1 MKGERSVLELNKK
14 TLLRIFWGVCGC
26 IVLYWLLHDTDRVK
40 VITGM
45 ISDMFAPFVLGGVLA
60 FILNVPMRF
69 LENSPLKKVKKP
81 VLRRSLAV
89 VLTFI
94 CLLLVVALVVWLLVP
109 QLVDTVNTLIPVL
122 VDFATRLE
130 RSIKNLLQDN
140 PEVSAWVSANTN
152 FENINWSTLVKDALS
167 GVGNVATSVLG
178 SAVSAISSVFSGAFN
193 AVIALVFCIYC
204 LFQKET
210 LARQGRKLLY
220 AYCKESFADGV
231 IRIFRLTNSTFSNFL
246 SGQCIEVCIL
256 GSLFAICMAIFRMPF
271 IPLISVVIAVTA
283 FIPIVG
289 AWTGCILGAFL
300 IFVQDPMLAVWFVV
314 MFLIIQQVE
323 NNMIY
328 PRVVGTSVGLS
339 GMWVLVAVSI
349 GGDLM
354 GVVGMFLM
362 IPIASVLYTLVRE
375 VVNNKLT
382 NSTVDAGKLEP
393 QPPELKS
400 KLKVNREKRKLR
412 KLLKLKKEKTEK

>member
-1 MKGERSVLELNKK
+1 MLELNKK
-14 TLLRIFWGVCGC
+14 TLSRIFWGVCGC
-26 IVLYWLLHDTDRVK
+26 IALYWLLRDTERLK
-40 VITGM
+40 AITGTL
-45 ISDMFAPFVLGGVLA
+45 SNVLSPFVLGGVLA

-69 LENSPLKKVKKP
+69 LENAPLKKLKNR
-81 VLRRSLAV
+81 VLRRSIAV
-89 VLTFI
+89 VLTFVF
-94 CLLLVVALVVWLLVP
+94 LLLVVTLVVWLLVP
-109 QLVDTVNTLIPVL
+109 QLIETLNSLIPALGEFASRVENGLRDIAKENPTVL
-122 VDFATRLE
+122 EWLNENTEFATM
-130 RSIKNLLQDN
+130 
-140 PEVSAWVSANTN
+140 
-152 FENINWSTLVKDALS
+152 NWSSLASKALS
-167 GVGNVATSVLG
+167 RLGDVASSVLG
-178 SAVSAISSVFSGAFN
+178 GAVSAIGSVFSGAFN

-220 AYCKESFADGV
+220 AYLKESVADKV
-231 IRIFRLTNSTFSNFL
+231 VHVFRFTNSTFSNFL

-271 IPLISVVIAVTA
+271 IPLISVLIAVTA

-289 AWTGCILGAFL
+289 AWVGCILGAFL

-314 MFLIIQQVE
+314 MFLVIQQIE

-339 GMWVLVAVSI
+339 GMWVLVAVSV
-349 GGDLM
+349 GGELM

-362 IPIASVLYTLVRE
+362 IPIASVLYTLFKE
-375 VVNNKLT
+375 VVNNRLKRS
-382 NSTVDAGKLEP
+382 NVDSKKLEI

-400 KLKVNREKRKLR
+400 KLKVNREKRKL
-412 KLLKLKKEKTEK
+412 LKRRKEKNNK

>member
-1 MKGERSVLELNKK
+1 MIEVNKK
-14 TLLRIFWGVCGC
+14 LLWRIFWGVCGC
-26 IVLYWLLHDTDRVK
+26 IVLYWLLHDAERVRSVK
-40 VITGM
+40 TTLSEVF
-45 ISDMFAPFVLGGVLA
+45 SPFILGGVLA

-69 LENSPLKKVKKP
+69 LENTPFKKVKKP
-81 VLRRSLAV
+81 VLRRALSV

-94 CLLLVVALVVWLLVP
+94 FLLLIVTLVIWLLVP
-109 QLVDTVNTLIPVL
+109 QLINTLNALIPAL
-122 VDFATRLE
+122 IDFATRLE
-130 RSIKNLLQDN
+130 TSLRNLLKEN
-140 PEVSAWVSANTN
+140 PAVLEWLNANTD
-152 FENINWSTLVKDALS
+152 FETVNWSSLIKDALS
-167 GVGNVATSVLG
+167 SFGNLASSVFG
-178 SAVSAISSVFSGAFN
+178 SAITAISSVFSGAFN

-220 AYCKESFADGV
+220 AYFKENFADGV
-231 IRIFRLTNSTFSNFL
+231 IRVFRLTNSTFSNFL

-300 IFVQDPMLAVWFVV
+300 IFVQDPMLAIWFVV
-314 MFLIIQQVE
+314 MFLVIQQIE

-339 GMWVLVAVSI
+339 GMWVLVAVSV
-349 GGDLM
+349 GGELM

-362 IPIASVLYTLVRE
+362 IPIVSVLYTLSKE
-375 VVNNKLT
+375 IVNHRLA
-382 NSTVDAGKLEP
+382 NSTVDAAKLEP

-400 KLKVNREKRKLR
+400 PMKVNREKCKLR
-412 KLLKLKKEKTEK
+412 KLLKLKKQK

>member
-1 MKGERSVLELNKK
+1 MLEVNKK
-14 TLLRIFWGVCGC
+14 LLYRFFWGVCGC
-26 IVLYWLLHDTDRVK
+26 IVLYWLLHDAERVSTVK
-40 VITGM
+40 TTLSNVF
-45 ISDMFAPFVLGGVLA
+45 SPFVLGGVLA

-69 LENSPLKKVKKP
+69 LENTPFKKVKKP
-81 VLRRSLAV
+81 VLRRALAV

-94 CLLLVVALVVWLLVP
+94 CLLLVVTLVVWLLVP
-109 QLVDTVNTLIPVL
+109 QLIDTLNALIPAL

-130 RSIKNLLQDN
+130 TGLRNILKEN
-140 PEVSAWVSANTN
+140 PAVLEWLNANTD
-152 FENINWSTLVKDALS
+152 FETVNWSSLIKEALS
-167 GVGNVATSVLG
+167 GVGNLASSVFG
-178 SAVSAISSVFSGAFN
+178 SAITAISSVFSGAFN

-220 AYCKESFADGV
+220 AYFKENIADGV
-231 IRIFRLTNSTFSNFL
+231 IRVFRLTNSTFSNFL

-256 GSLFAICMAIFRMPF
+256 GTLFAVCMAIFRMPF

-314 MFLIIQQVE
+314 MFLVIQQIE

-339 GMWVLVAVSI
+339 GMWVLVAVSV
-349 GGDLM
+349 GGELM
-354 GVVGMFLM
+354 GVAGMFLM
-362 IPIASVLYTLVRE
+362 IPIASVLYTLSKE
-375 VVNNKLT
+375 IVNHKLA
-382 NSTVDAGKLEP
+382 NSDVDSAKLEI

-400 KLKVNREKRKLR
+400 PIKVKREKRKLE
-412 KLLKLKKEKTEK
+412 KLLKLKVDKSNKK

>member
-1 MKGERSVLELNKK
+1 MIEVNKK
-14 TLLRIFWGVCGC
+14 LLSRIFWGVCGC
-26 IVLYWLLHDTDRVK
+26 IVLYWLLHDVERVK
-40 VITGM
+40 AVKNTL
-45 ISDMFAPFVLGGVLA
+45 SSVFSPFVIGAVLA

-69 LENSPLKKVKKP
+69 LESVPFKKVKNAI
-81 VLRRSLAV
+81 LRRTLAV

-94 CLLLVVALVVWLLVP
+94 FLLLVLSLVIWLLVP
-109 QLVDTVNTLIPVL
+109 QLVNTLNSLVPALMDFASRVEVMLKNWLDENPAVLEWLNANTDFETVNWSSLI
-122 VDFATRLE
+122 
-130 RSIKNLLQDN
+130 
-140 PEVSAWVSANTN
+140 
-152 FENINWSTLVKDALS
+152 KDALS
-167 GVGNVATSVLG
+167 GFGVLASSVLG
-178 SAVSAISSVFSGAFN
+178 SAVSAIGSIFSGAFN
-193 AVIALVFCIYC
+193 AVISLVFCIYC

-231 IRIFRLTNSTFSNFL
+231 IRVFRLTNSTFSNFL

-256 GSLFAICMAIFRMPF
+256 GLLFAVCMAIFRMPF

-314 MFLIIQQVE
+314 MFLVIQQIE

-328 PRVVGTSVGLS
+328 PRIVGTSVGLS
-339 GMWVLVAVSI
+339 GMWVLVAVSV
-349 GGDLM
+349 GGELM
-354 GVVGMFLM
+354 GVIGMFLM
-362 IPIASVLYTLVRE
+362 IPIASVLYTLGKE
-375 VVNNKLT
+375 LVNKKLE
-382 NSTVDAGKLEP
+382 NSTVDPKKLEP

-400 KLKVNREKRKLR
+400 KLKIEREKRKL
-412 KLLKLKKEKTEK
+412 LKLNKIKANKK

>member
-1 MKGERSVLELNKK
+1 MNKK
-14 TLLRIFWGVCGC
+14 LLWRIFWGVCGC
-26 IVLYWLLHDTDRVK
+26 IVLYWLLHDAERVRAFK
-40 VITGM
+40 TTLSEVF
-45 ISDMFAPFVLGGVLA
+45 SPFILGGVLA

-69 LENSPLKKVKKP
+69 LENTPFKKIKKP
-81 VLRRSLAV
+81 VLRRALAV

-94 CLLLVVALVVWLLVP
+94 FLLLVVTLVVWLLVP
-109 QLVDTVNTLIPVL
+109 QLINTLNALIPAL
-122 VDFATRLE
+122 IDFATRLE
-130 RSIKNLLQDN
+130 TGLRNLLKEN
-140 PEVSAWVSANTN
+140 PTVLEWLNANTD
-152 FENINWSTLVKDALS
+152 FETVNWSSLIKDALS
-167 GVGNVATSVLG
+167 GFGNLASSVFG
-178 SAVSAISSVFSGAFN
+178 SAITAISSVFSGAFN

-220 AYCKESFADGV
+220 AYFKESFADGV
-231 IRIFRLTNSTFSNFL
+231 IRVFRLTNSTFSNFL

-256 GSLFAICMAIFRMPF
+256 GSLFAVCMAIFRMPF

-314 MFLIIQQVE
+314 MFLVIQQIE
-323 NNMIY
+323 NNLIY

-339 GMWVLVAVSI
+339 GMWVLVAVSV
-349 GGDLM
+349 GGELM
-354 GVVGMFLM
+354 GVAGMFLM
-362 IPIASVLYTLVRE
+362 IPIASVLYTLCKE
-375 VVNNKLT
+375 IVNHKLAD
-382 NSTVDAGKLEP
+382 SAVDEAKLEP

-400 KLKVNREKRKLR
+400 PIKVNREKRKLR
-412 KLLKLKKEKTEK
+412 KLLNLKKQR

>member
-1 MKGERSVLELNKK
+1 MLELNKK
-14 TLLRIFWGVCGC
+14 TLSRIFWGVCGC
-26 IVLYWLLHDTDRVK
+26 IVLYWFLHDTDRVK
-40 VITGM
+40 SITGTL
-45 ISDMFAPFVLGGVLA
+45 SNVFSPFILGGVLA

-69 LENSPLKKVKKP
+69 LENTPFKKVKNP

-89 VLTFI
+89 VMTFI
-94 CLLLVVALVVWLLVP
+94 FLLLVVALVIWLLVP
-109 QLVDTVNTLIPVL
+109 QLIDTINALIPAL
-122 VDFATRLE
+122 VDFATRVEDSVEKLLSENPAALE
-130 RSIKNLLQDN
+130 WLNQ
-140 PEVSAWVSANTN
+140 NTD
-152 FENINWSTLVKDALS
+152 FEAINWSSLVKDALS
-167 GVGNVATSVLG
+167 GFGNVASSVLG
-178 SAVSAISSVFSGAFN
+178 GAVTALGGLFSGAFN
-193 AVIALVFCIYC
+193 AVIGLVFCIYC

-220 AYCKESFADGV
+220 AYFKEGFADKV
-231 IRIFRLTNSTFSNFL
+231 IRVFRLTNSTFSNFL

-314 MFLIIQQVE
+314 MFLVIQQVE

-339 GMWVLVAVSI
+339 GMWVLVAVSV

-362 IPIASVLYTLVRE
+362 IPVASVLYTLLRE
-375 VVNNKLT
+375 VVNVKLAK
-382 NSTVDAGKLEP
+382 SEVDPEKLIP

-400 KLKVNREKRKLR
+400 KLKVKREKR
-412 KLLKLKKEKTEK
+412 KLLKLKKDKKETK

>member
-1 MKGERSVLELNKK
+1 MLEVNKK
-14 TLLRIFWGVCGC
+14 LLSRIFWGVCGC
-26 IVLYWLLHDTDRVK
+26 IVLYWLLHDAERVGAVK
-40 VITGM
+40 TTLSNVF
-45 ISDMFAPFVLGGVLA
+45 SPFVLGGVLA

-69 LENSPLKKVKKP
+69 LESAPFKKVKNRI
-81 VLRRSLAV
+81 LRRSIAV

-94 CLLLVVALVVWLLVP
+94 FLLLIISLVIWLLVP
-109 QLVDTVNTLIPVL
+109 QLINTLNALIPTL
-122 VDFATRLE
+122 IDFATRVENGL
-130 RSIKNLLQDN
+130 RNLLKEN
-140 PEVSAWVSANTN
+140 PAVLEWLNANTD
-152 FENINWSTLVKDALS
+152 FESVNWSSLIKDALS
-167 GVGNVATSVLG
+167 GFGNLASSAFG
-178 SAVSAISSVFSGAFN
+178 SAITAISTVFSGAFD

-220 AYCKESFADGV
+220 AYFKESVADGV
-231 IRIFRLTNSTFSNFL
+231 VRVFRLTNSTFSNFL

-256 GSLFAICMAIFRMPF
+256 GSLFAIFMAIFRMPF

-314 MFLIIQQVE
+314 MFLIIQQIE
-323 NNMIY
+323 NNLIY

-339 GMWVLVAVSI
+339 GMWVLIAVSV
-349 GGDLM
+349 GGELM

-362 IPIASVLYTLVRE
+362 IPIASVLYTLSKE
-375 VVNNKLT
+375 VVNRRLEK
-382 NSTVDAGKLEP
+382 AGIDVSKLEP

-400 KLKVNREKRKLR
+400 PMKVKRENRKLR
-412 KLLKLKKEKTEK
+412 KLLKLNKQK

>member
-1 MKGERSVLELNKK
+1 MNKK
-14 TLLRIFWGVCGC
+14 TLSRIFWGVCGC
-26 IVLYWLLHDTDRVK
+26 IVLYWFLHDTDRVK
-40 VITGM
+40 SITGTL
-45 ISDMFAPFVLGGVLA
+45 SNVFSPFILGGVLA

-69 LENSPLKKVKKP
+69 LENTPFKKVKNP

-89 VLTFI
+89 VMTFI
-94 CLLLVVALVVWLLVP
+94 FLLLVVALVIWLLVP
-109 QLVDTVNTLIPVL
+109 QLIDTINALIPAL
-122 VDFATRLE
+122 VDFATRVEDSVEKLLSENPAALE
-130 RSIKNLLQDN
+130 WLNQ
-140 PEVSAWVSANTN
+140 NTD
-152 FENINWSTLVKDALS
+152 FEAINWSSLVKDALS
-167 GVGNVATSVLG
+167 GFGNVASSVLG
-178 SAVSAISSVFSGAFN
+178 GAVTALGGLFSGAFN
-193 AVIALVFCIYC
+193 AVIGLVFCIYC

-220 AYCKESFADGV
+220 AYFKEGFADKV
-231 IRIFRLTNSTFSNFL
+231 IRVFRLTNSTFSNFL

-314 MFLIIQQVE
+314 MFLVIQQVE

-339 GMWVLVAVSI
+339 GMWVLVAVSV

-362 IPIASVLYTLVRE
+362 IPVASVLYTLLRE
-375 VVNNKLT
+375 VVNVKLAK
-382 NSTVDAGKLEP
+382 SEVDPEKLIP

-400 KLKVNREKRKLR
+400 KLKVKREKR
-412 KLLKLKKEKTEK
+412 KLLKLKKDKKETK

>member
-1 MKGERSVLELNKK
+1 MLEVNKK
-14 TLLRIFWGVCGC
+14 LLSRIFWSICGF
-26 IVLYWLLHDTDRVK
+26 IVLYWLLHDAERVRSLK
-40 VITGM
+40 TTLSEVF
-45 ISDMFAPFVLGGVLA
+45 SPFILGGVLA

-69 LENSPLKKVKKP
+69 IENTPFKKIKKP
-81 VLRRSLAV
+81 VLRRALSV
-89 VLTFI
+89 VLTFVF
-94 CLLLVVALVVWLLVP
+94 LMLVVTLVVWLLVP
-109 QLVDTVNTLIPVL
+109 QLINTLNALIPAL
-122 VDFATRLE
+122 IDFATRVETAL
-130 RSIKNLLQDN
+130 RNLLKEN
-140 PEVSAWVSANTN
+140 PAVLEWLNANTD
-152 FENINWSTLVKDALS
+152 FETVNWSSLIKEALS
-167 GVGNVATSVLG
+167 GFGNLATSVLG
-178 SAVSAISSVFSGAFN
+178 SAVNAISGLFSGAFK
-193 AVIALVFCIYC
+193 AVIGLVFCIYC

-220 AYCKESFADGV
+220 AYCKESFADNV
-231 IRIFRLTNSTFSNFL
+231 VRVARLTNSTFSNFL

-314 MFLIIQQVE
+314 MFLVIQQVE

-339 GMWVLVAVSI
+339 GMWVLVAVSV
-349 GGDLM
+349 GGKLM
-354 GVVGMFLM
+354 GVAGMFLM
-362 IPIASVLYTLVRE
+362 IPIASVLYTLCKE
-375 VVNNKLT
+375 AVNHKLK
-382 NSTVDAGKLEP
+382 NSAVDAQKLEP

-400 KLKVNREKRKLR
+400 PMKVNREKRKLR
-412 KLLKLKKEKTEK
+412 KLLKLKKDK

>member
-1 MKGERSVLELNKK
+1 MLEVNKK
-14 TLLRIFWGVCGC
+14 LITRIFWSVCGC
-26 IVLYWLLHDTDRVK
+26 VVLYWLLHDAERVNAVK
-40 VITGM
+40 TTLSNVF
-45 ISDMFAPFVLGGVLA
+45 SPFILGGVLA

-69 LENSPLKKVKKP
+69 LENAPFKKIKNQ

-94 CLLLVVALVVWLLVP
+94 FLVLVLSLVVWLLVP
-109 QLVDTVNTLIPVL
+109 QLINTVNALVPAL

-130 RSIKNLLQDN
+130 HVVKNLLEDN
-140 PEVSAWVSANTN
+140 PTVQEWLNANTN
-152 FENINWSTLVKDALS
+152 FGKENWSSLINEALS
-167 GVGNVATSVLG
+167 KVANVASSVLG
-178 SAVSAISSVFSGAFN
+178 SAVTAVGSLFSRAFN

-231 IRIFRLTNSTFSNFL
+231 IRVFRLTNSTFSNFL

-314 MFLIIQQVE
+314 MFLVIQQVE

-339 GMWVLVAVSI
+339 GMWVLVAVSV
-349 GGDLM
+349 GGELM
-354 GVVGMFLM
+354 GVIGMFLM
-362 IPIASVLYTLVRE
+362 IPIASVLYTLFKE
-375 VVNNKLT
+375 VVNHKLQ
-382 NSTVDAGKLEP
+382 NSTIDSKKLEP

-400 KLKVNREKRKLR
+400 KLKVNREKRKL
-412 KLLKLKKEKTEK
+412 LKLKKEKSK

>member
-1 MKGERSVLELNKK
+1 MLEVNKK
-14 TLLRIFWGVCGC
+14 LLSRVFWGVCGC
-26 IVLYWLLHDTDRVK
+26 IVLYWLLHDTERVRAALNTVSK
-40 VITGM
+40 VF
-45 ISDMFAPFVLGGVLA
+45 SPFVLGGVLA

-69 LENSPLKKVKKP
+69 LENTPFKKVKKP
-81 VLRRSLAV
+81 VLRRALAV
-89 VLTFI
+89 ILTFI
-94 CLLLVVALVVWLLVP
+94 FLLLIVTLVVWLLVP
-109 QLVDTVNTLIPVL
+109 QLINTLNALIPAL
-122 VDFATRLE
+122 VDFATRVETTLRNILKENPAVLE
-130 RSIKNLLQDN
+130 WLN
-140 PEVSAWVSANTN
+140 ANTD
-152 FENINWSTLVKDALS
+152 FETVNWSSLVKDALS
-167 GVGNVATSVLG
+167 GFGNVASSVLG
-178 SAVSAISSVFSGAFN
+178 SAVTAIKSVFSGAFN
-193 AVIALVFCIYC
+193 AVIALVFCVYC

-210 LARQGRKLLY
+210 LARQGRKILY

-231 IRIFRLTNSTFSNFL
+231 IRVFRLTNSTFSNFL

-289 AWTGCILGAFL
+289 AWIGCILGAFL

-314 MFLIIQQVE
+314 MFLVIQQIE

-354 GVVGMFLM
+354 GVAGMFLM
-362 IPIASVLYTLVRE
+362 IPIASVLYTLCRE
-375 VVNNKLT
+375 AVNNKLAK
-382 NSTVDAGKLEP
+382 STVDAAKLEP

-400 KLKVNREKRKLR
+400 PMKVKREKR
-412 KLLKLKKEKTEK
+412 KLLKLKKNK

>member
-1 MKGERSVLELNKK
+1 MLEVNKK
-14 TLLRIFWGVCGC
+14 LFARIFWGICGC
-26 IVLYWLLHDTDRVK
+26 IVLYWLLHDAERVK
-40 VITGM
+40 TVRNTL
-45 ISDMFAPFVLGGVLA
+45 SNVFSPFILGGVLA

-69 LENSPLKKVKKP
+69 LENAPFRKVKNSI
-81 VLRRSLAV
+81 LRRSIAV

-94 CLLLVVALVVWLLVP
+94 FLLLIISLVIWLLVP
-109 QLVDTVNTLIPVL
+109 QLINTLNALIPTL
-122 VDFATRLE
+122 IDFATRVENGL
-130 RSIKNLLQDN
+130 RNLLKEN
-140 PEVSAWVSANTN
+140 PAVLEWLNTN
-152 FENINWSTLVKDALS
+152 TDFENVNWSSLIKDALS
-167 GVGNVATSVLG
+167 GFGNLASSAFG
-178 SAVSAISSVFSGAFN
+178 SAITAISTVFSGAFD

-220 AYCKESFADGV
+220 AYLKESFADGV
-231 IRIFRLTNSTFSNFL
+231 IRVFRLTNSTFSNFL

-256 GSLFAICMAIFRMPF
+256 GSLFAIFMAIFRMPF

-314 MFLIIQQVE
+314 MFLIIQQIE
-323 NNMIY
+323 NNLIY

-339 GMWVLVAVSI
+339 GMWVLIAVSV
-349 GGDLM
+349 GGELM

-362 IPIASVLYTLVRE
+362 IPIASVLYTLSRE
-375 VVNNKLT
+375 VVNRRLEVAA
-382 NSTVDAGKLEP
+382 VDASKLEP

-400 KLKVNREKRKLR
+400 PIKVKRENRKLR
-412 KLLKLKKEKTEK
+412 KLLKLNREK

>member
-1 MKGERSVLELNKK
+1 MLELNKK
-14 TLLRIFWGVCGC
+14 TLSRIFWGVCGC
-26 IVLYWLLHDTDRVK
+26 ILLYWFLHDTERVK
-40 VITGM
+40 TITGTL
-45 ISDMFAPFVLGGVLA
+45 SNVFSPFILGGVLA

-69 LENSPLKKVKKP
+69 LENTPFKKVKNP

-89 VLTFI
+89 VVTFI
-94 CLLLVVALVVWLLVP
+94 FLLLVVALVVWLLVP
-109 QLVDTVNTLIPVL
+109 QLIKTLNALIPAL
-122 VDFATRLE
+122 VDFATRVEHTL
-130 RSIKNLLQDN
+130 RNLINEN
-140 PEVSAWVSANTN
+140 PEMVEWLNANTD
-152 FENINWSTLVKDALS
+152 FENMNWSSLVKEALS
-167 GVGNVATSVLG
+167 GLGNLASSVLG
-178 SAVSAISSVFSGAFN
+178 SAVSAVGGLFSGAFN
-193 AVIALVFCIYC
+193 AVIGLVFCIYC

-220 AYCKESFADGV
+220 AYFKENFADNV
-231 IRIFRLTNSTFSNFL
+231 VRVFRLTNSTFSNFL

-314 MFLIIQQVE
+314 MFLVIQQVE

-339 GMWVLVAVSI
+339 GMWVLVAVAV
-349 GGDLM
+349 GGELM
-354 GVVGMFLM
+354 GVAGMFLM
-362 IPIASVLYTLVRE
+362 IPIASVLYTLLKE
-375 VVNNKLT
+375 IVNHKLK
-382 NSTVDAGKLEP
+382 NSAVDTQKLEP
-393 QPPELKS
+393 QPPELRS
-400 KLKVNREKRKLR
+400 KLKVNREKRKL
-412 KLLKLKKEKTEK
+412 LKLKKDKKEKK

>member
-1 MKGERSVLELNKK
+1 MLELNKK
-14 TLLRIFWGVCGC
+14 TLSRIFWGVCGC

-40 VITGM
+40 SITGTL
-45 ISDMFAPFVLGGVLA
+45 SNVFSPFILGGVLA

-69 LENSPLKKVKKP
+69 LENTPFKKVKNP

-89 VLTFI
+89 VMTFI
-94 CLLLVVALVVWLLVP
+94 FLLLVVALVIWLLVP
-109 QLVDTVNTLIPVL
+109 QLIDTINALIPAL
-122 VDFATRLE
+122 VDFATRVEDSVEKLLSENPAALE
-130 RSIKNLLQDN
+130 WLNQ
-140 PEVSAWVSANTN
+140 NTD
-152 FENINWSTLVKDALS
+152 FEAINWSSLVKDALS
-167 GVGNVATSVLG
+167 GFGNVASSVLG
-178 SAVSAISSVFSGAFN
+178 GAVTALGGLFSGAFN
-193 AVIALVFCIYC
+193 AVIGLVFCIYC

-220 AYCKESFADGV
+220 AYCKEGFADKV
-231 IRIFRLTNSTFSNFL
+231 IRVFRLTNSTFSNFL

-314 MFLIIQQVE
+314 MFLVIQQVE

-339 GMWVLVAVSI
+339 GMWVLVAVSV

-362 IPIASVLYTLVRE
+362 IPVASVLYTLLRE
-375 VVNNKLT
+375 VVNVKLAK
-382 NSTVDAGKLEP
+382 SEVDPAKLIP

-400 KLKVNREKRKLR
+400 KLKVNREKRKL
-412 KLLKLKKEKTEK
+412 LKLKKEKKEKK

>member
-1 MKGERSVLELNKK
+1 MLEVNKK
-14 TLLRIFWGVCGC
+14 LITRIFWGVCGC
-26 IVLYWLLHDTDRVK
+26 IVLYWLLHDTERVRAFK
-40 VITGM
+40 TTLSGVF
-45 ISDMFAPFVLGGVLA
+45 SPFVLGGVLA
-60 FILNVPMRF
+60 FVLNVPMRF
-69 LENSPLKKVKKP
+69 LENTPFKKIKKP
-81 VLRRSLAV
+81 VLRRALAV

-94 CLLLVVALVVWLLVP
+94 FLLLVVSLVVWLLVP
-109 QLVDTVNTLIPVL
+109 QLINTLNALIPAL
-122 VDFATRLE
+122 IDFATRVE
-130 RSIKNLLQDN
+130 TGFKNLLKDN
-140 PEVSAWVSANTN
+140 PAILEWLNANTD
-152 FENINWSTLVKDALS
+152 FETVNWSSLVKNALS
-167 GVGNVATSVLG
+167 GFGNLASSVLG
-178 SAVSAISSVFSGAFN
+178 SAVTAISSVFSGAFT

-210 LARQGRKLLY
+210 LARQGRKILY

-231 IRIFRLTNSTFSNFL
+231 IRVFRLTNSTFSNFL

-256 GSLFAICMAIFRMPF
+256 GSLFAIFMAIFRMPF

-314 MFLIIQQVE
+314 LFLIIQQIE

-339 GMWVLVAVSI
+339 GMWVLVAVSV
-349 GGDLM
+349 GGELM
-354 GVVGMFLM
+354 GVIGMFLM
-362 IPIASVLYTLVRE
+362 IPIASVLYTLCKE
-375 VVNNKLT
+375 LVNNKLA
-382 NSTVDAGKLEP
+382 NSTVDATKLEP

-400 KLKVNREKRKLR
+400 PMKVNREKRKLR
-412 KLLKLKKEKTEK
+412 KLLKLNKDK

>member
-1 MKGERSVLELNKK
+1 MIEVNKK
-14 TLLRIFWGVCGC
+14 LLWRIFWGVCGC
-26 IVLYWLLHDTDRVK
+26 IVLYWLLHDAERVRSVK
-40 VITGM
+40 TTLSEVF
-45 ISDMFAPFVLGGVLA
+45 SPFILGGVLA

-69 LENSPLKKVKKP
+69 LENTPFKKVKKP
-81 VLRRSLAV
+81 VLRRALSV

-94 CLLLVVALVVWLLVP
+94 FLLLIVTLVIWLLVP
-109 QLVDTVNTLIPVL
+109 QLINTLNALIPAL
-122 VDFATRLE
+122 IDFATRLE
-130 RSIKNLLQDN
+130 TSLRNLLKEN
-140 PEVSAWVSANTN
+140 PAVLEWLNANTD
-152 FENINWSTLVKDALS
+152 FETVNWSSLIKDALS
-167 GVGNVATSVLG
+167 GFGNLASSVFG
-178 SAVSAISSVFSGAFN
+178 SAITAISSVFSGAFN

-220 AYCKESFADGV
+220 AYFKENFADGV
-231 IRIFRLTNSTFSNFL
+231 IRVFRLTNSTFSNFL

-300 IFVQDPMLAVWFVV
+300 IFVQDPMLAIWFVV
-314 MFLIIQQVE
+314 MFLVIQQIE

-339 GMWVLVAVSI
+339 GMWVLVAVSV
-349 GGDLM
+349 GGELM

-362 IPIASVLYTLVRE
+362 IPIVSVLYTLSKE
-375 VVNNKLT
+375 IVNHRLA
-382 NSTVDAGKLEP
+382 NSTVDAAKLEP

-400 KLKVNREKRKLR
+400 PMKVNREKCKLR
-412 KLLKLKKEKTEK
+412 KLLKLKKQK

>member
-1 MKGERSVLELNKK
+1 MLELNKK
-14 TLLRIFWGVCGC
+14 TLSRIFWGVCGC
-26 IVLYWLLHDTDRVK
+26 IVLYWFLHDTDRVK
-40 VITGM
+40 SITGTL
-45 ISDMFAPFVLGGVLA
+45 SNVFSPFILGGVLA

-69 LENSPLKKVKKP
+69 LENTPFKKVKNP

-89 VLTFI
+89 VMTFI
-94 CLLLVVALVVWLLVP
+94 FLLLVVALVIWLLVP
-109 QLVDTVNTLIPVL
+109 QLIDTINALIPAL
-122 VDFATRLE
+122 IDFATRVENSIEKLLSENPAVLE
-130 RSIKNLLQDN
+130 WLNQ
-140 PEVSAWVSANTN
+140 NTD
-152 FENINWSTLVKDALS
+152 FEAINWSSLVKDALS
-167 GVGNVATSVLG
+167 GFGNVASSVLG
-178 SAVSAISSVFSGAFN
+178 GAVTALGGLFSGAFN

-220 AYCKESFADGV
+220 AYFKEGFADKV
-231 IRIFRLTNSTFSNFL
+231 IRVFRLTNSTFSNFL

-314 MFLIIQQVE
+314 MFLVIQQVE

-339 GMWVLVAVSI
+339 GMWVLVAVSV

-362 IPIASVLYTLVRE
+362 IPVASVLYTLLRE
-375 VVNNKLT
+375 VVNVKLAK
-382 NSTVDAGKLEP
+382 SEVDPEKLIP

-400 KLKVNREKRKLR
+400 KLKVNREKRKL
-412 KLLKLKKEKTEK
+412 LKLKKDKKEKE